1 MYKSV
6 GRGGSESNVVSHPLF
21 IKEYVKEGIQTYS
34 HRSGGA
40 FL

>member
-6 GRGGSESNVVSHPLF
+6 GRGRSESNVVSDPLF
-21 IKEYVKEGIQTYS
+21 IKEYVKEGIQTYL

>member
-6 GRGGSESNVVSHPLF
+6 GRGGSESNVVSDPLF